1 MSDDM
6 RHIQLYDTTLR
17 DGSQA
22 EGVAFS
28 LQDKFQLA
36 KKLDTLGFDFIEGG
50 FPGSNEKDAEFFR
63 KIAEK
68 PLATT
73 AVCAFGMTRRK
84 GVKPEEDEGLRSLLD
99 SQAPII
105 TIVGKASAFQVVEVI
120 NAKLEENLQ
129 MVAET
134 VDFFRKH
141 GRRVFLDAEHF
152 FDGWKENPQYS
163 LSVLKTA
170 IEAGA
175 EIVILCDTNGGSMP
189 ELIRDGVRSIVDA
202 VGVPVGIHAHNDCG
216 IAVANSL
223 IAVDAGATQVQ
234 GTINGIGERCGNAN
248 LIPIA
253 ASLALKKQGAYS
265 VLKPD
270 SLLCLTEL
278 SRFVYETI
286 NFQIPL
292 HDPYVGKSA
301 FAHKGGMHVSGI
313 ARTSAAYEHIDP
325 EIVGNTRRVL
335 ISELSGRSNIA
346 AKTKDLNLDAETV
359 KKILDEVVEKENL
372 GYQYEAAEGSFDL
385 IVKRCTGTFKEH
397 FKRLNY
403 HVKVD
408 SNEEG
413 VLVTVATVKLQIGDD
428 DGSDSGEIRHEVA
441 EGDGPVAALDKALRK
456 ALLPIYP
463 RLSEMRLVDFKVR
476 VINSEA
482 ATDAA
487 VRVVI
492 ESEDQ
497 EGNVW
502 GTIGAD
508 ENVIEASWLALVDSI
523 EYRLNRG

>member
-1 MSDDM
+1 
-6 RHIQLYDTTLR
+6 L
-17 DGSQA
+17 
-22 EGVAFS
+22 
-28 LQDKFQLA
+28 DKLQLA
-36 KKLDTLGFDFIEGG
+36 KKLDSLGFDFLEGG
-50 FPGSNEKDAEFFR
+50 FPGSNEKDAEFFQ

-68 PLATT
+68 PLDQAV
-73 AVCAFGMTRRK
+73 VCAFGMTRRK
-84 GVKPEEDEGLRSLLD
+84 GVKPEDDEGLRSLLD

-141 GRRVFLDAEHF
+141 GRRVFFDAEHF
-152 FDGWKENPQYS
+152 FDGWKADSQYS

-170 IEAGA
+170 VSAGA

-189 ELIRDGVRSIVDA
+189 ELIRDGVKSVA
-202 VGVPVGIHAHNDCG
+202 GVVNVPVGIHAHNDCG
-216 IAVANSL
+216 VAVANSL

-248 LIPIA
+248 LIAIA
-253 ASLALKKQGAYS
+253 ANLALKKQGAYS

-270 SLLCLTEL
+270 SLQYLTEL
-278 SRFVYETI
+278 SRFVYETV

-292 HDPYVGKSA
+292 HDPFVGRSA
-301 FAHKGGMHVSGI
+301 FAHKGGMHVSGV
-313 ARTSAAYEHIDP
+313 ARNSAAYEHIAP
-325 EIVGNTRRVL
+325 ELVGNARRVL

-346 AKTKDLNLDAETV
+346 AKTKDLNLDAETIQRILAEVV
-359 KKILDEVVEKENL
+359 KKENQ

-385 IVKRCTGTFKEH
+385 IVKKCTGTFKEH

-403 HVKVD
+403 HVYVE
-408 SNEEG
+408 SNERG
-413 VLVTVATVKLQIGDD
+413 VLVTVATVKLQIGDQ
-428 DGSDSGEIRHEVA
+428 IRHEVA
-441 EGDGPVAALDKALRK
+441 EGDGPVAALDAALRK
-456 ALLPIYP
+456 ALLSVYP
-463 RLSEMRLVDFKVR
+463 SLSEMRLIDFKVR

-492 ESEDQ
+492 ESEDK

-523 EYRLNRG
+523 EYKLNRT

>member
-1 MSDDM
+1 M

-28 LQDKFQLA
+28 LQDKLQLA
-36 KKLDTLGFDFIEGG
+36 KRLDTLGFDFIEGG

-63 KIAEK
+63 KISEK

-84 GVKPEEDEGLRSLLD
+84 GIKPEEDDGIRSLLN
-99 SQAPII
+99 SLAPII
-105 TIVGKASAFQVVEVI
+105 TVVGKSSAFQVTEVI
-120 NAKLEENLQ
+120 NAQLDENLK
-129 MVAET
+129 MVADT
-134 VDFFRKH
+134 IDFFRKQ
-141 GRRVFLDAEHF
+141 GRRVFFDAEHF
-152 FDGWKENPQYS
+152 FDGWNDNPQYS
-163 LSVLKTA
+163 LAVLKTA
-170 IEAGA
+170 VESGA

-189 ELIRDGVRSIVDA
+189 ELIRNGVKIVVDA

-216 IAVANSL
+216 VAVANSL
-223 IAVDAGATQVQ
+223 VAVDAGATQVQ

-248 LIPIA
+248 LITIA
-253 ASLALKKQGAYS
+253 ANLALKQQGAYS

-270 SLLCLTEL
+270 SLLYLTGL
-278 SRFVYETI
+278 SRFVYEAV

-301 FAHKGGMHVSGI
+301 FAHKGGMHVSGV
-313 ARTSAAYEHIDP
+313 ARNSAAYEHIVP
-325 EIVGNTRRVL
+325 ETVGNARRVL

-346 AKTKDLNLDAETV
+346 AKTKNLNLDAETV
-359 KKILDEVVEKENL
+359 KKILDEVVQKENQ
-372 GYQYEAAEGSFDL
+372 GYQYEVAEGSFDL
-385 IVKRCTGTFKEH
+385 IVKRCSGTFKEH

-408 SNEEG
+408 SNEQG
-413 VLVTVATVKLQIGDD
+413 VLITEATVKLQIGDD
-428 DGSDSGEIRHEVA
+428 VRHEVA
-441 EGDGPVAALDKALRK
+441 EGDGPVAALNIALHKALQ
-456 ALLPIYP
+456 PVYP
-463 RLSEMRLVDFKVR
+463 SLSEMRLIDFKVR
-476 VINSEA
+476 IINSEA

-492 ESEDQ
+492 ESEDRD
-497 EGNVW
+497 GNVW

-508 ENVIEASWLALVDSI
+508 ENIIEASWIALVDSI
-523 EYRLNRG
+523 EYKLNRT

>member
-1 MSDDM
+1 M

-22 EGVAFS
+22 EGIAFS
-28 LQDKFQLA
+28 LQDKLQLA
-36 KKLDTLGFDFIEGG
+36 KKLDSLGFDFIEGG
-50 FPGSNEKDAEFFR
+50 FPGSNEKDREFFQ
-63 KIAEK
+63 KIAEN

-73 AVCAFGMTRRK
+73 VVCAFGMTRRK
-84 GVKPEEDEGLRSLLD
+84 GIKPEEDEGLRSLLD

-152 FDGWKENPQYS
+152 FDGWKDTPQYS

-175 EIVILCDTNGGSMP
+175 EIVILCDTNGGSMQG
-189 ELIRDGVRSIVDA
+189 LIRDGVKSIVDV

-216 IAVANSL
+216 LAVANSL

-248 LIPIA
+248 LVPIA
-253 ASLALKKQGAYS
+253 ASLALKNQGAYS

-270 SLLCLTEL
+270 SLLYLTEL

-313 ARTSAAYEHIDP
+313 ARTSVAYEHIDP
-325 EIVGNTRRVL
+325 EIVGNTRRIL

-346 AKTKDLNLDAETV
+346 AKTKDLNLDPNTV

-372 GYQYEAAEGSFDL
+372 GYQYEAAEGSFDM
-385 IVKRCTGTFKEH
+385 IVKRCTGTYKEH
-397 FKRLNY
+397 FKRLSY
-403 HVKVD
+403 HAKVD

-413 VLVTVATVKLQIGDD
+413 VLVTVATVKLQIGD
-428 DGSDSGEIRHEVA
+428 EVRHEVA

-456 ALLPIYP
+456 ALLPVYP
-463 RLSEMRLVDFKVR
+463 SLSEMRLIDFKVR

-492 ESEDQ
+492 ESEDK

-502 GTIGAD
+502 GTIGVD
-508 ENVIEASWLALVDSI
+508 ENIIEASWIALVDSI
-523 EYRLNRG
+523 EHKLNRM

>member
-1 MSDDM
+1 M

-28 LQDKFQLA
+28 LQDKLQLA
-36 KKLDTLGFDFIEGG
+36 RKLDSLGFDFIEGG
-50 FPGSNEKDAEFFR
+50 FPGSNEKDAEFFQ

-68 PLATT
+68 PLKTT
-73 AVCAFGMTRRK
+73 TVCAFGMTRRK
-84 GVKPEEDEGLRSLLD
+84 GIKPENDEGLRSLLD

-105 TIVGKASAFQVVEVI
+105 TIVGKSSAFQVVEVI
-120 NAKLEENLQ
+120 NAKRDENLN

-141 GRRVFLDAEHF
+141 NRRVFFDAEHF
-152 FDGWKENPQYS
+152 FDGWKDDPQYS

-170 IEAGA
+170 VEAGA
-175 EIVILCDTNGGSMP
+175 EIIVLCDTNGGSLP
-189 ELIRDGVRSIVDA
+189 ELIHAAMRSVVGA
-202 VGVPVGIHAHNDCG
+202 LGVPVGIHAHDDCG
-216 IAVANSL
+216 LAVANSL
-223 IAVDAGATQVQ
+223 TAVDAGASQVQ

-248 LIPIA
+248 LITLA
-253 ASLALKKQGAYS
+253 ANLALKKQEAYS
-265 VLKPD
+265 VLRPD
-270 SLLCLTEL
+270 SLVYLTEL
-278 SRFVYETI
+278 SRFAYETI

-292 HDPYVGKSA
+292 HDPFVGKSA
-301 FAHKGGMHVSGI
+301 FAHKGGMHVSGV
-313 ARTSAAYEHIDP
+313 ARNSAAYEHISP
-325 EIVGNTRRVL
+325 ELVGNSRRIL
-335 ISELSGRSNIA
+335 ISELAGRSNIT
-346 AKTKDLNLDAETV
+346 AKTKNLNLDAKTT
-359 KKILDEVVEKENL
+359 KKILDEVVKKENQ

-385 IVKRCTGTFKEH
+385 IVKKCTGTFKEH

-403 HVKVD
+403 HVYVE
-408 SNEEG
+408 SNEQG
-413 VLVTVATVKLQIGDD
+413 VLVTVATVKLKIGDK
-428 DGSDSGEIRHEVA
+428 IQHEVA
-441 EGDGPVAALDKALRK
+441 DGDGPVAALDSALRK

-463 RLSEMRLVDFKVR
+463 SLSEMRLIDFKVR

-492 ESEDQ
+492 ESEDKD
-497 EGNVW
+497 GNSW

-523 EYRLNRG
+523 EYKLNRP